1 MPEQKN
7 KDGIIAGIRAAT
19 AKQEMNSEVL
29 QEAPA
34 AERDTSG
41 SRISNRRMNAITAS
55 RGIQDIDPNLILPWG
70 PKDRLDVELTAVNS
84 EKDKNEQVFDQS
96 VVELA
101 NSIRPPGS
109 QHVPVLLR
117 PSENQKGRYEVIYG
131 RRRILA
137 CRYLGQDVR
146 ALVRKME
153 DKDALLAKGLE
164 NSSRADL
171 SYYERARFAQEIL
184 EQGYTNEEVYSAL
197 SISKNV
203 LSQYTR
209 VTNNVPN
216 SLGDKIGPAPKSG
229 RPKWTTLAVA
239 LEEERINTMQ
249 AHNMLKDLS
258 PAMSSDQRLDHLLSH
273 LSKEPDI
280 LEPVNGVKIKTTSGG
295 LTMKVTAKDD
305 PAFANWLKTNIGELI
320 QESRERFEK
329 ESGTEEA
336 G

>member
-1 MPEQKN
+1 MPKREN
-7 KDGIIAGIRAAT
+7 KDGIDAGIRAAT
-19 AKQEMNSEVL
+19 AKQELTAEVP

-34 AERDTSG
+34 AGRDTSG

-55 RGIQDIDPNLILPWG
+55 RGIQDINPDLILPWG

-84 EKDKNEQVFDQS
+84 ETDKKAQVFDDS

-101 NSIRPPGS
+101 NSIRSSGL

-137 CRYLGQDVR
+137 CRYLGRDVR

-153 DKDALLAKGLE
+153 DREALLAKGLE

-203 LSQYTR
+203 LSQFIR
-209 VTNNVPN
+209 VTSNVPN

-239 LEEERINTMQ
+239 LENERINAMQ
-249 AHNMLKDLS
+249 AHKMLEGLD
-258 PAMSSDQRLDHLLSH
+258 PAIPSDQRLDHLLSH
-273 LSKEPDI
+273 LSKEPDVV
-280 LEPVNGVKIKTTSGG
+280 EPVNGVKIKTTSGG
-295 LTMKVTAKDD
+295 LTMKVSAKDD

-329 ESGTEEA
+329 ESDTEEV